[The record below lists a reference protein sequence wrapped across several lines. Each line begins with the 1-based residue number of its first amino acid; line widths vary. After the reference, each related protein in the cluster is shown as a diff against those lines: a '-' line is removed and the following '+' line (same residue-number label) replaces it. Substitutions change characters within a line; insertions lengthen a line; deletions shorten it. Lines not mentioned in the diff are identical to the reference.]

1 MNPNSESCGP
11 SAGLWRWLP
20 PGLYS
25 ERNVKV
31 SLCMC
36 VLGSIVS
43 TVAHGHLFTAFTFE
57 LFGDNTSV
65 GLLESAA
72 GVTALVTAVPVGL
85 AVDRVAR
92 TRLLRLCAVVGLL
105 AAVSGAAAV
114 LVGPH
119 VVAQSSGASTRLF
132 TELMLG
138 SMVLWGVFFNTT
150 TSASLALFT
159 DSVPRGSRRHELFA
173 VKSTVTM
180 IALSVGPLL
189 VLALTAVQ
197 GNDWDLTHMSYA
209 LLPGFLLMPV
219 MCWGLLCFEEVGA
232 QPSDELAVGL
242 LAESGGEAS
251 PPTDGKQ
258 RSKRGAAIVPYL
270 ILAFELLTSIGAGMT
285 VKFFSLWFKNDY
297 KFSPIGLAMLQAASP
312 LAIAVAVQVLHR
324 VARACPA
331 GPVPAILGFWLTSI
345 VLLLLMVWVKDW
357 RVLVCLH
364 LLRTAL
370 ANCKEPLARAILADF
385 IPSAKRGRWNAVH
398 SLTGMTW
405 AGSAALG
412 SMLCDRHG
420 YGNTFVFTAGIY
432 LLASCFWL
440 PIIPFVPRELASDHT
455 KKA

>member
-1 MNPNSESCGP
+1 
-11 SAGLWRWLP
+11 LH
-20 PGLYS
+20 S

-31 SLCMC
+31 SLCIC

-72 GVTALVTAVPVGL
+72 GVTALVTAIPAGL
-85 AVDRVAR
+85 AVDRVSR

-105 AAVSGAAAV
+105 AAASGAAAV

-119 VVAQSSGASTRLF
+119 VVSRSSGAGGSMPTRIF

-138 SMVLWGVFFNTT
+138 SMVLWGVFFNTS
-150 TSASLALFT
+150 TSASLALFA
-159 DSVPRGSRRHELFA
+159 DSVPRGSRRQELFA

-180 IALSVGPLL
+180 LALAVGPLL
-189 VLALTAVQ
+189 VLVLTAVQ
-197 GNDWDLTHMSYA
+197 GNDWNLTHMSYA

-219 MCWGLLCFEEVGA
+219 QCWGLTCFEEVGA
-232 QPSDELAVGL
+232 QPIDELAVGL
-242 LAESGGEAS
+242 LAESGSEAS
-251 PPTDGKQ
+251 SPTDGKQ
-258 RSKRGAAIVPYL
+258 RSKRGAAAVPYL
-270 ILAFELLTSIGAGMT
+270 IMAFELLTSIGAGMT

-324 VARACPA
+324 VARSCPA

-345 VLLLLMVWVKDW
+345 VLLLAMVWVKDW

-370 ANCKEPLARAILADF
+370 ANSKEPLARAILADF

-405 AGSAALG
+405 TGSAAVG
-412 SMLCDRHG
+412 GVLCDRYG

-432 LLASCFWL
+432 LLASSFWL
-440 PIIPFVPRELASDHT
+440 PIIPFVPRELASQQFAG
-455 KKA
+455 KKGA